1 MMLRTACRLR
11 RCRDDA
17 ARTLARLFACRKGAT
32 AITFGAMATVLVGFA
47 GIAVEGGSWYVA
59 RRAAQTAADTAAQA
73 AAVAVAFNRPAAA
86 AALETSA
93 RNGFTNGS
101 NNTLVTVNHPPAT
114 GPNAGDATAVEVRV
128 RRTTPLHFA
137 ALFMGGNAAIET
149 RAVARAVIMGG
160 GSACILALG
169 TAGGSLVQEVDLSLG
184 GNASVTAAACSLASN
199 TSIRQFGN
207 SRITAFTLAAV
218 GTVQIGNPNNV
229 TLERPP
235 SSYQPPIQ
243 DPFAPVVPGTGIPL
257 PAQSGACT
265 HTNYSVNPNQTR
277 NLSPG
282 RYCGGMDLKG
292 NAVLSPGV
300 YVIQNG
306 DLTANAQASITCP
319 SCTPGNGVTFVY
331 TGEANQIGGPKINGG
346 ANIDLIGGTAGY
358 PGILMYQDPRAP
370 AGNSVKL
377 NGGANIRTRGLFYFP
392 SADLTINGNF
402 GGNNTTCKAFIGESI
417 TLTGTTEQTVIVD
430 GCQALGLDPATALPQ
445 IRVVRLV
452 E

>member
-17 ARTLARLFACRKGAT
+17 AHTLARLFACRRGAT

-47 GIAVEGGSWYVA
+47 GIAGEGGSWYVA

-101 NNTLVTVNHPPAT
+101 NNTLVTINHPPAT
-114 GPNAGDATAVEVRV
+114 GPNAGDVTAVEVRV
-128 RRTTPLHFA
+128 RRTTPLQIA
-137 ALFMGGNAAIET
+137 ALFMGGNAVIET
-149 RAVARAVIMGG
+149 RAVARSVIMNG

-218 GTVQIGNPNNV
+218 GTVQISNPNNV
-229 TLERPP
+229 TLARPP

-243 DPFAPVVPGTGIPL
+243 DPFAPDVPGTGIPL
-257 PAQSGACT
+257 PAQSGACSQ
-265 HTNYSVNPNQTR
+265 TNFTVNSNQTR

-282 RYCGGMDLKG
+282 RYCGGMELKG

-306 DLTANAQASITCP
+306 SLTANAQASITCP

-430 GCQALGLDPATALPQ
+430 GCTALGLDPDTALPQ

>member
-1 MMLRTACRLR
+1 MTPRTAFLLSG
-11 RCRDDA
+11 CRDEA
-17 ARTLARLFACRKGAT
+17 ARTLARLVGCRNGAT
-32 AITFGAMATVLVGFA
+32 AITFGAMATVLVGFV
-47 GIAVEGGSWYVA
+47 GVAVEGGSWYVT

-73 AAVAVAFNRPAAA
+73 AAVAVAFDRTAAA
-86 AALETSA
+86 AAQETSA
-93 RNGFTNGS
+93 RNGFTNGL

-114 GPNAGDATAVEVRV
+114 GPNAGDAAAVEVRV
-128 RRTTPLHFA
+128 RRTTPLQIA
-137 ALFMGGNAAIET
+137 ALFMGGNAVIET
-149 RAVARAVIMGG
+149 RAVARSLIMGG

-169 TAGGSLVQEVDLSLG
+169 RAGGSLVQEVDLSLG

-218 GTVQIGNPNNV
+218 GSVQIGNPNNV

-235 SSYQPPIQ
+235 SSYQPPIE
-243 DPFAPVVPGTGIPL
+243 DPFAPGVPGTGIPL

-265 HTNYSVNPNQTR
+265 HTNFTVNSNQTQ
-277 NLSPG
+277 NVSPG
-282 RYCGGMDLKG
+282 RFCGSMNLRGT
-292 NAVLSPGV
+292 AVLAPGV

-306 DLTANAQASITCP
+306 DLTANAQARITCP
-319 SCTPGNGVTFVY
+319 TCTPGNGVTFVF

-346 ANIDLIGGTAGY
+346 ANIDLIGGTSGY

-370 AGNSVKL
+370 AGNDIKL
-377 NGGANIRTRGLFYFP
+377 NGGANITTRGLFYFP

-402 GGNNTTCKAFIGESI
+402 GGGNTTCKAFIGESI
-417 TLTGTTEQTVIVD
+417 TLTGTTEQTVVVD

>member
-1 MMLRTACRLR
+1 MIQRTTVRLR
-11 RCRDDA
+11 CCRDNA
-17 ARTLARLFACRKGAT
+17 ARRLARLFRCRKGAT
-32 AITFGAMATVLVGFA
+32 AVTFGAMATVLVGFV
-47 GIAVEGGSWYVA
+47 GVAVEGGSWYVT

-93 RNGFTNGS
+93 RNGFTNGTS
-101 NNTLVTVNHPPAT
+101 GTLVTVNHPPAT
-114 GPNAGDATAVEVRV
+114 GAHVGDPNAVEVRV
-128 RRTTPLHFA
+128 RRTTPLQIA
-137 ALFMGGNAAIET
+137 ALFMGSNAVIET
-149 RAVARAVIMGG
+149 RAVARAITMGG

-169 TAGGSLVQEVDLSLG
+169 TAGGSLVQEVDLLLG
-184 GNASVTAAACSLASN
+184 GNAGVTARACSLASN
-199 TSIRQFGN
+199 TSIKQFGN
-207 SRITAFTLAAV
+207 SKITAFTLAAV

-235 SSYQPPIQ
+235 SSYQPPIR
-243 DPFAPVVPGTGIPL
+243 DPFAPGVPGTGIPL
-257 PAQSGACT
+257 PAQSGTCN

-282 RYCGGMDLKG
+282 RYCGGMSLKG
-292 NAVLSPGV
+292 TAVLSPGV

-306 DLTANAQASITCP
+306 DLTANAQATITCP
-319 SCTPGNGVTFVY
+319 SCTPGNGVTFVF

-346 ANIDLIGGTAGY
+346 ATIDLIGGSAGY

-377 NGGANIRTRGLFYFP
+377 NGGANITTRGLFYFP

-417 TLTGTTEQTVIVD
+417 TLTGTTEQTVVVE
-430 GCQALGLDPATALPQ
+430 GCQALGLDPETALPQ